1 MLLLIDAGNTRI
13 KWALAGSAT
22 ETAPGTAVAPGTWI
36 ASGAVPHDAIAQLGA
51 AWQAWPVDR
60 VLVSNVAGAG
70 IEAQLRAQLQGL
82 SKPGAAPA
90 VTWFAST
97 AAVAGV
103 RNGYREPH
111 RLGCDRLAALV
122 GARAL
127 LPERAL
133 IVATCGTATT
143 VDALDATG
151 LFIGGM
157 ILPGPGTMAASLA
170 QRTAQLPPVLQ
181 APPAAA
187 APPILFADNT
197 EAAIRSGCLAAQ
209 AGAIERAIAAHGGA
223 HCLLSGGGAAWVAPY
238 LEAGF
243 TVVDNLVLTGL
254 HAVAMAQAD
263 LSEFND
269 TTGARP
275 PAGPHPC

>member
-1 MLLLIDAGNTRI
+1 MLLLIDAGNTRV
-13 KWALAGSAT
+13 KWALAESASC
-22 ETAPGTAVAPGTWI
+22 TASVPGRWI
-36 ASGAVPHDAIAQLGA
+36 ASSAVAHDDIGRLDT
-51 AWQAWPVDR
+51 AWQSHAVDR
-60 VLVSNVAGAG
+60 VIISNVAGPQV
-70 IEAQLRAQLQGL
+70 EALLCAQLQRIATRI
-82 SKPGAAPA
+82 PAPA

-143 VDALDATG
+143 VDALDASG

-170 QRTAQLPPVLQ
+170 QRTAQLPSLPEHR
-181 APPAAA
+181 AAERLT
-187 APPILFADNT
+187 LFADNT
-197 EAAIRSGCLAAQ
+197 EAAIRNGCLAAQ
-209 AGAIERAIAAHGGA
+209 AGAIDRAIAAHGGA
-223 HCLLSGGGAAWVAPY
+223 HCLLSGGGAAWVGPY

-243 TVVDNLVLTGL
+243 TLADNLVLTGL
-254 HAVAMAQAD
+254 HAVALAQPAV
-263 LSEFND
+263 SEIIDRN
-269 TTGARP
+269 GVAP
-275 PAGPHPC
+275 SAGPRPC